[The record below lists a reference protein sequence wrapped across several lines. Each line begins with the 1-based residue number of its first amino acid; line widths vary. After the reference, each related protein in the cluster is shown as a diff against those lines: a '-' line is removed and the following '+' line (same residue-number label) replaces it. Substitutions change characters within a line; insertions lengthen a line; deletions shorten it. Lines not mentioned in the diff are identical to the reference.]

1 MIEILANSLV
11 PVFAGLLLGYV
22 AGIRKIVDNKDLRT
36 LITFVMSFAV
46 PCALFTT
53 IVRAPHGLLW
63 GQGKVVLV
71 LALAYLA
78 IYALTYFSAIRLAK
92 MSAAD
97 SSVLSLTLAFPNA
110 AAIGIPLLPAVY
122 GDSAAVSA
130 VIAIAVGAVTISP
143 LTLAILESNTGDH
156 DHLSALARTR
166 ISFLRAIRRPVVWAP
181 VLAVLLVA
189 VNFTVPS
196 YIERSL
202 GLFAAATAGAAL
214 FLTGLVLSAQRF
226 SLSWSVG
233 WSVVGKTLL
242 QPALCLGAARVV
254 GLTPEQTRH
263 VVLIAAIPCGFFG
276 VVFGKSFEA
285 TAQVASSSLIAS
297 TLVGVATLAAWIV
310 LSSHLS

>member
-22 AGIRKIVDNKDLRT
+22 AGVGKIVDNSDLRT

-53 IVRAPHGLLW
+53 IVLAPHDLLW

-92 MSAAD
+92 MSGAD
-97 SSVLSLTLAFPNA
+97 GSVLSLTLAFPNA

-122 GDSAAVSA
+122 GETAAVSA

-202 GLFAAATAGAAL
+202 ALFAAATAGAAL

-226 SLSWSVG
+226 SLNWSVG

-263 VVLIAAIPCGFFG
+263 VVLITAIPCGFFG

-285 TAQVASSSLIAS
+285 TAEVASSSLIAS
-297 TLVGVATLAAWIV
+297 TLVGIATLAGWIV
-310 LSSHLS
+310 LSNHLP